1 MIAQE
6 VAKKY
11 ARALFMSVRE
21 KGLVDQAEEQFLGL
35 RPVVVDDDSLLNF
48 LTAPQIPEDKKA
60 GLVHAVFADKVDR
73 LILEFLLVLV
83 DKHRVNFL
91 PEILDEFDRLV
102 KIEKGILKATVITA
116 VSLLVPEQEQLS
128 KELVAKTGLKVELD
142 LKVDPSIIGGM
153 IVILHNEIIDGS
165 IRHYLETI
173 EEQLSSVRVH

>member
-11 ARALFMSVRE
+11 ARALFMSVVE
-21 KGLVDQAEEQFLGL
+21 KGLVDQAEDQFLAL

-60 GLVHAVFADKVDR
+60 SLVRSVFGEKVDR

-83 DKHRVNFL
+83 DKHRVSFL
-91 PEILDEFDRLV
+91 PEIIDEFDRLV
-102 KIEKGILKATVITA
+102 KVEKGVLKATVITA
-116 VSLLVPEQEQLS
+116 VPLAEAEQKQLT
-128 KELVAKTGLKVELD
+128 KELAAKTGLKVELD